1 LQRTR
6 GGGKKGKKGAIMAG
20 VYVGLG
26 LSFTLKFMGDVFHQ
40 MGSAQGVAENTGRGG
55 RKGRREIVKRD

>member
-1 LQRTR
+1 
-6 GGGKKGKKGAIMAG
+6 MMG

-26 LSFTLKFMGDVFHQ
+26 LSFTLRFMGDVFHQ
-40 MGSAQGVAENTGRGG
+40 MGYVQGGCREHEEGG